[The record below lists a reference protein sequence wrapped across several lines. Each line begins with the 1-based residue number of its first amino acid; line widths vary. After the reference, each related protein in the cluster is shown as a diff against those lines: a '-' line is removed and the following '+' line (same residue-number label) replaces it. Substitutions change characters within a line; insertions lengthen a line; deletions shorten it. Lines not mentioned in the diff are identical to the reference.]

1 MTIQSPRAID
11 QVPSSL
17 REAINQLFATRTWP
31 TSKCDQMLEHLLRYA
46 CVEYQIVEQHNWHA
60 RIVIHNLLK
69 TYYADCEMQEICCYQ
84 TLHIFVRLLC
94 TLGILKKQEC
104 SGQPTT
110 YLLPLDLGYCFQVST
125 VVLAEV
131 DRLCNPEYTKNLK
144 MRKKA
149 QQVKERLLLMNPVLQ
164 SMQQR
169 YENVG
174 DSAREESPRREI
186 LEDSSSDVL
195 GKESTA
201 NSWLGDS
208 IVVLPKRRSSSFEHE
223 KREKQP
229 ESPKEDKNLP
239 DVAPS
244 SIEFLSLDR
253 DSLGKETRTRVSNG

>member
-174 DSAREESPRREI
+174 DLAREESPRREI
-186 LEDSSSDVL
+186 LWKIPLPMYWERNLRPTHGWEIPSSCFLSGEARL
-195 GKESTA
+195 LSTK
-201 NSWLGDS
+201 NERNNRN
-208 IVVLPKRRSSSFEHE
+208 LPKR
-223 KREKQP
+223 
-229 ESPKEDKNLP
+229 
-239 DVAPS
+239 
-244 SIEFLSLDR
+244 
-253 DSLGKETRTRVSNG
+253 TRIFQM